1 MSRILEP
8 DLVIG
13 CWLARSFTLGQMFI
27 LSPDSCGPVGE
38 ICDTKHDDL
47 HILCSDA
54 EGSTSFLV
62 PPTKALEL
70 SQWSTSHEPFTVD
83 RRIKNIG

>member
-27 LSPDSCGPVGE
+27 LNPDSCGPVGE
-38 ICDTKHDDL
+38 IRDRKHDDS

-54 EGSTSFLV
+54 EGNTSFLV
-62 PPTKALEL
+62 PPTEALEL
-70 SQWSTSHEPFTVD
+70 SQWSTLQELFTVD
-83 RRIKNIG
+83 RRIKNID